1 MQTPPERHLGAREER
16 VRRLTAAVPHLL
28 LLVSTV
34 LALLTGDG
42 TRGERLET
50 LALAGFAAA
59 LMWVATGL
67 FPGRVSGPVAMGA
80 YLTCLVALIAVL
92 SAHSTWF
99 AGFFAFTGYIHSW
112 WLLRGAWRYVGVT
125 ATATV
130 SITAYMGGPP
140 EPNATSV
147 LLYLVFTSTIVV
159 VVSVF
164 SHLGE
169 VTAERSAERERM
181 VERLR
186 ETIRENE
193 GLHAQLLVQARE
205 AGVHDERQRMAREI
219 HDTLAQGLAGVIAQ
233 LQAAE
238 RSREA
243 DKDPSVWRTRVAN
256 ATRLARENLAEAR
269 RSVHALGPTPL
280 EEATLSGAL
289 AEATAQWSAL
299 HGVRA
304 EFTVT
309 GTAGPLSAEVA
320 AALLRA
326 GQEALNNVA
335 KHAGAGRVGVTLSYM
350 EDRVTLDVRD
360 DGNGFDPARLGRDG
374 VGGADGP
381 EDPGGSAAAGGA
393 GGAGGSGMDGLPP
406 DAGGGFGLTSMR
418 QRLDRVAGT
427 LEIES
432 EPGAGT
438 AVSASVPALAREA
451 HRE

>member
-1 MQTPPERHLGAREER
+1 MQTPPERPLGLREER
-16 VRRLTAAVPHLL
+16 VRRLTAAVPYLL
-28 LLVSTV
+28 LFVSTV
-34 LALLTGDG
+34 LALLTGGGD
-42 TRGERLET
+42 RGERLET
-50 LALAGFAAA
+50 LALAVFTAA
-59 LMWVATGL
+59 LVWTATGL
-67 FPGRVSGPVAMGA
+67 FPEWASRPVAMAA
-80 YLTCLVALIAVL
+80 YLTCLVVLIAVL

-99 AGFFAFTGYIHSW
+99 AGFFAFTGYVHSW
-112 WLLRGAWRYVGVT
+112 HLLRGAWRYVGVT

-140 EPNATSV
+140 EPTLDSV
-147 LLYLVFTSTIVV
+147 LLYLVFTATIVV

-164 SHLGE
+164 SHFGE
-169 VTAERSAERERM
+169 ITVERSTERERM

-186 ETIRENE
+186 GTIRENE

-243 DKDPSVWRTRVAN
+243 DKDPSVWRARVSN
-256 ATRLARENLAEAR
+256 ATRLARESLAEAR
-269 RSVHALGPTPL
+269 RSVHALGPAPL

-289 AEATAQWSAL
+289 AEVTSEWSAL
-299 HGVRA
+299 HGVHA

-309 GTAGPLSAEVA
+309 GTARPLHTEAA

-326 GQEALNNVA
+326 GQEALANVA
-335 KHAGAGRVGVTLSYM
+335 KHAGARRVGVTLSYM

-360 DGNGFDPARLGRDG
+360 DGKGFDPVVLGRKG
-374 VGGADGP
+374 SGGADGAGG
-381 EDPGGSAAAGGA
+381 PGGTGGA
-393 GGAGGSGMDGLPP
+393 GGAA
-406 DAGGGFGLTSMR
+406 AGAVPLVADGGFGLTSMR
-418 QRLDRVAGT
+418 QRLARVAGI
-427 LEIES
+427 LEIET

-438 AVSASVPALAREA
+438 AVSASVPALAREVS
-451 HRE
+451 RE

>member
-1 MQTPPERHLGAREER
+1 MQTPSERPLGLREER
-16 VRRLTAAVPHLL
+16 VLRLTAAVPYLL

-34 LALLTGDG
+34 LALLTEDG
-42 TRGERLET
+42 AWGERLEI
-50 LALAGFAAA
+50 LALAVSAAA
-59 LMWVATGL
+59 LMWTATGL
-67 FPGRVSGPVAMGA
+67 FPGWASRPVAMAA
-80 YLTCLVALIAVL
+80 YLACLVMLIAVL

-99 AGFFAFTGYIHSW
+99 AGFFAFTGYVHSW
-112 WLLRGAWRYVGVT
+112 QLLRGAWRYVGVA

-140 EPNATSV
+140 APTMASV
-147 LLYLVFTSTIVV
+147 LLYLVFTATIVV

-164 SHLGE
+164 SHFGE

-238 RSREA
+238 RARDA

-269 RSVHALGPTPL
+269 RSVHALEPAPL

-289 AEATAQWSAL
+289 AGIAAEWSVL
-299 HGVRA
+299 HGVHA

-309 GTAGPLSAEVA
+309 GTARPLHAEVA

-326 GQEALNNVA
+326 GQEALTNVA
-335 KHAGAGRVGVTLSYM
+335 KHAGARRVGVTLSYM
-350 EDRVTLDVRD
+350 EDRVALDVRD
-360 DGNGFDPARLGRDG
+360 DGSGFDPALLGRSG
-374 VGGADGP
+374 CGGADGT
-381 EDPGGSAAAGGA
+381 EDSGGA
-393 GGAGGSGMDGLPP
+393 GGTGGADTGTVSLVP
-406 DAGGGFGLTSMR
+406 GGGFGLTSMR
-418 QRLDRVAGT
+418 QRLARVAGT

-451 HRE
+451 PRE